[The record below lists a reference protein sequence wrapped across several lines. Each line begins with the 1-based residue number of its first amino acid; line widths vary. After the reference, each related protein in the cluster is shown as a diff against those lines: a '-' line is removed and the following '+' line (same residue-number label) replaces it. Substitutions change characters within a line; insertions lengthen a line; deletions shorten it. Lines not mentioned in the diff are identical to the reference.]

1 MSKTI
6 GAISEAA
13 MIIAATM
20 MVLIALYA
28 AYIKFVVSSNK
39 STKDKDVEANDSED
53 SESTSSHSGSLRS
66 RSKSVRFSDE
76 INDSPLNDGAYV
88 TPQDIPEANI
98 SSSQASQERAPK
110 LNNVFRRF
118 ARSLTSLMSLTDEN
132 TLEEESDD
140 EVELAFDD
148 TVTPSTRSLTP
159 SPSVSIETPS
169 DSMSDEIPPIPGLRS
184 PSETARSRAQSDDD
198 KKMVHIQSFM
208 QSLAVASPR
217 TRSHSVP
224 TQTDDDGFFVGEEVM
239 YQSKKRWKRGVVTS
253 LNPLKVKGAD
263 NFRSKKYANVRKLTV
278 LPEIGEEVDDM
289 DVETMTLEDY
299 ENLMRSARR
308 DTVKSRAMLSKSMKS
323 HADLVKTITK
333 G

>member
-13 MIIAATM
+13 MIITATM

-53 SESTSSHSGSLRS
+53 SESTSSRSGSLRS

-76 INDSPLNDGAYV
+76 INDSPLNDGMYV

-98 SSSQASQERAPK
+98 SSSQTSQEPAPK

-118 ARSLTSLMSLTDEN
+118 ARSLNSLMSLTDEN

-159 SPSVSIETPS
+159 SVSIETPS
-169 DSMSDEIPPIPGLRS
+169 DSMSYEIPPIPGLRS

-198 KKMVHIQSFM
+198 KKMVHIESFI

-289 DVETMTLEDY
+289 DVETMTPEDY

-308 DTVKSRAMLSKSMKS
+308 DTATSRAMLSKSMKS
-323 HADLVKTITK
+323 HADLLKTITK